1 MKILKIFLALTMLVG
16 IATAVD
22 SEQNTQKLI
31 KEKKAERIRPPEGA
45 RCPVCGMLIGKNP
58 QWATMMKTDKEE
70 LYFDGVKDMMK
81 YYFEKGGQFEQ
92 IYVSDYYKLTKI
104 DAKSAFYVSG
114 SNVFG
119 PMGNELIPFAS
130 EEDAKTFARDHGGK
144 KIVKFDEITAFMLEG
159 LM

>member
-1 MKILKIFLALTMLVG
+1 MI
-16 IATAVD
+16 
-22 SEQNTQKLI
+22 
-31 KEKKAERIRPPEGA
+31 
-45 RCPVCGMLIGKNP
+45 
-58 QWATMMKTDKEE
+58 KTDKEE
-70 LYFDGVKDMMK
+70 FYFDGVKDMMK

-119 PMGNELIPFAS
+119 PMGNELVPFAS

-144 KIVKFDEITAFMLEG
+144 KIVKFDEITALMLEG

>member
-1 MKILKIFLALTMLVG
+1 
-16 IATAVD
+16 
-22 SEQNTQKLI
+22 
-31 KEKKAERIRPPEGA
+31 
-45 RCPVCGMLIGKNP
+45 
-58 QWATMMKTDKEE
+58 
-70 LYFDGVKDMMK
+70 MK

-130 EEDAKTFARDHGGK
+130 EEDAKTFTRDHYRSRQCMSFCTVFRADK
-144 KIVKFDEITAFMLEG
+144 TLHSFLRQIRYEQTLNNHDDCENHWLQQQRSLERFH
-159 LM
+159 